1 MSLVNGRGSH
11 MGNIRRPLS
20 AAALLGAALCAGCAV
35 PFYDVPLDEY
45 GQPTVKT
52 IVERIQCEIRD
63 MVRDD
68 RPDHPDSFHRK
79 FLLNGDYEVVIALSL
94 EVNDS
99 GGLAPSVSYIPN
111 PLTATTSLIWGANAT
126 LSKAR
131 DHTFSENIQLSTRQ
145 IFLDWKSGTK
155 SYDCPTADTNLAGS
169 LGIKDLVSMAA
180 STPGLIDEPK
190 GEAKNVFGGVVQFVV
205 TKGLSA
211 AGPTWQLVRFK
222 SIAALGSLSEVNTD
236 KITLAFAPGSQKGKR
251 LPTIRGLNASGYQFL
266 QQLILN
272 SINSQLVIQN
282 RLLLF

>member
-1 MSLVNGRGSH
+1 
-11 MGNIRRPLS
+11 MGNIRQLLS
-20 AAALLGAALCAGCAV
+20 GATLLGAALCAGCAV

-79 FLLNGDYEVVIALSL
+79 FLLNGDYDVVIALSL

-99 GGLAPSVSYIPN
+99 GALAPSVSYIT
-111 PLTATTSLIWGANAT
+111 PLTAVTSQTWGANAT

-131 DHTFSENIQLSTRQ
+131 DHTFSENIQLSTRE
-145 IFLDWKSGTK
+145 IFLDWKSGLK
-155 SYDCPTADTNLAGS
+155 SYDCPMADTNLAGS
-169 LGIKDLVSMAA
+169 LGLKDIVSMAA
-180 STPGLIDEPK
+180 STPGLDEELK
-190 GEAKNVFGGVVQFVV
+190 GGAKSVFGGIVQFVV
-205 TKGLSA
+205 TKSISA
-211 AGPTWQLVRFK
+211 AGPSWQLIRFK
-222 SIAALGSLSEVNTD
+222 NIAALGSLSEVNTD
-236 KITLAFAPGSQKGKR
+236 KITLAFAPGSNKGTR
-251 LPTIRGLNASGYQFL
+251 LPRIQSLNPSGYQFL

-282 RLLLF
+282 NQR